1 MLRCDGTAKSRV
13 SLNARNLA
21 KVSVLMPI
29 RDKGCSRDAI
39 ILIGTGR
46 SFASFPEII
55 GIRMILIA
63 IAEFEFVEKM
73 MEPVTR
79 QQCIFCFV
87 LRHAIG
93 F

>member
-1 MLRCDGTAKSRV
+1 LRHDETAKSGV
-13 SLNARNLA
+13 LLNARNLA
-21 KVSVLMPI
+21 NISVLMSI
-29 RDKGCSRDAI
+29 RDKGCLRDVI
-39 ILIGTGR
+39 ILIGTER

-55 GIRMILIA
+55 RIRMISIA
-63 IAEFEFVEKM
+63 IAELKFVEKM
-73 MEPVTR
+73 MELVTR